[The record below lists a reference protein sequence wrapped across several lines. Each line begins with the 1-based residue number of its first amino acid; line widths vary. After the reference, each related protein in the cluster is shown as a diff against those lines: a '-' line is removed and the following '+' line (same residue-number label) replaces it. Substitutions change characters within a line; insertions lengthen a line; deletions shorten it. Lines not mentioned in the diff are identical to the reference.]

1 MGKVS
6 DSIFESKNIVLGICG
21 SIAAYKS
28 LFLIRELKCRK
39 ANVFPVLT
47 PAATNFITTLTVS
60 NLSNNTIAVDMFD
73 PDIQKK
79 GAWHIDLVQSCDL
92 MIIAPATAST
102 IGKIANGICDNSLVT
117 LATALPRTTPL
128 LLAPAMDTSMLQN
141 PVTQENIQKL
151 EKLGFIVIPPAV
163 GELSSGHY
171 GEGRLPETEVLLDYI
186 ETYLYFKKFGLDKA
200 TQIKKK
206 LTGKNFLVTA
216 GPTCEKI
223 DDVRF
228 ISNFSSGKMGY
239 AIAAQANIL
248 GANVVLVSGPTKLEM
263 HHKVETFRVISSAEM
278 FDVVSQNFYNSDV
291 VIMSAAVADW
301 TPVEIFKGKL
311 KKDKRETINLKLK
324 KTTDILYKLGQNKKQ
339 TQILVGF
346 ALESKQNG
354 LKNAWEKLRRKN
366 CDIIVLNYFDE
377 MQSGF
382 GFDTN
387 KITLIGFT
395 NREEMYIEEYPLAS
409 KNICSLIILDKI
421 AQLLM

>member
-1 MGKVS
+1 MS
-6 DSIFESKNIVLGICG
+6 ENIFEGKNIILGICG

-47 PAATNFITTLTVS
+47 PSATNFITTLTVS
-60 NLSNNTIAVDMFD
+60 NLSNSPVAVDMFD

-117 LATALPRTTPL
+117 LATALPKTTPL
-128 LLAPAMDTSMLQN
+128 LLAPAMDTTMLQN

-151 EKLGFIVIPPAV
+151 VKLGVVVIPPAV

-171 GEGRLPETEVLLDYI
+171 GEGRLPEVEVLLDYI
-186 ETYLYFKKFGLDKA
+186 ETYLYFKEFGLEKV
-200 TQIKKK
+200 TEIKKK
-206 LTGKNFLVTA
+206 LTGKKFLVTA

-248 GANVVLVSGPTKLEM
+248 GANVLLVSGPTKLEM
-263 HHKVETFRVISSAEM
+263 HHKVETFRVVSAADM
-278 FDVVSQNFYNSDV
+278 FDVVSKNFYDSDV
-291 VIMSAAVADW
+291 VIMSSAVADW
-301 TPVEIFKGKL
+301 TPAEVFKGKL
-311 KKDKRETINLKLK
+311 KKVNRETIDLKLK
-324 KTTDILYKLGQNKKQ
+324 KTIDILQNLGTNKRQ
-339 TQILVGF
+339 DQILVGF

-354 LKNAWEKLRRKN
+354 LKNAWEKLHRKN
-366 CDIIVLNYFDE
+366 CDLIVLNYFDE

-409 KNICSLIILDKI
+409 KNICSLIIIEKI
-421 AQLLM
+421 VQLMM